1 MASQVRD
8 EIKLLLS
15 RSRDDLEAAQV
26 LLDAGKYRASLSRA
40 YYAVFYAATALLL
53 TQNIRRSKHAGVQG
67 AFGQFF
73 VKPGL
78 IEVQYSDIFKNV
90 REARELSDYDLVFLP
105 AEQLTQT
112 RIAEAGRFVARI
124 ETYLTITGWIT

>member
-1 MASQVRD
+1 MD
-8 EIKLLLS
+8 NETKEEIKLLLS
-15 RSRDDLEAAQV
+15 RSRDDLEAAQI

-78 IEVQYSDIFKNV
+78 IEVEYSDTFKNV

-105 AEQLTQT
+105 AEKLTQT
-112 RIAEAGRFVARI
+112 RLAGAGRFVARV
-124 ETYLTITGWIT
+124 ETYLKTTGWIA